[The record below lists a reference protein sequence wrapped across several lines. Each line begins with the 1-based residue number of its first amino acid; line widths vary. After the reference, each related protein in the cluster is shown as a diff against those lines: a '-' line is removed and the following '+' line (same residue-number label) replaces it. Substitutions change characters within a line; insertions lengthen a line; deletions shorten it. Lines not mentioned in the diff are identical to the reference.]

1 MKRKLLLTLMGISA
15 CATAALLTACANK
28 TRAGEPDFYA
38 YEFSDVVMTQTGIN
52 SYDFEFTADCES
64 GDAVNIYLTERDRIK
79 PTDSPIAVVRTDN
92 AGGARF
98 AFSATLNLN
107 EEYYL
112 WVDGENKQAML
123 PLTIPSMF
131 PSMAENGEGGAI
143 FNFNYTY
150 GVSWSSFC
158 DPEGKAVYSSDKS
171 TFDESAELIEGNV
184 LITTGECAV
193 PSAKYDSSKYY
204 FSVTTAKN
212 GLLKIISSP
221 VVAVDAVKSQFSS
234 MTANVGAGPELK
246 VTVGTVEGSEIA
258 REEARYLQLVVKTG
272 TGDEIYVA
280 DAEFESGTATMA
292 FDCSDLLKEGVWY
305 DVCLAWRGALIT
317 DVPKRFGGND
327 VMGVSSVKTDDGLV
341 YRLIDWK
348 DTGMSD
354 DAAML
359 KVYFEKDMTRYAEEF
374 CDGYLVTMDV
384 ADGATLSVKV
394 TLKDNVHVPP
404 RLVITGGSAAPLG
417 TADGTASGDG
427 GYSYS
432 LALAD
437 VLEQAGTWYDIRL
450 AFGNVLTELTKD
462 ECISNLDF
470 NKAYAS
476 DGRTYRFA
484 EWNGFLKI
492 YFEE

>member
-1 MKRKLLLTLMGISA
+1 MKRKLLLTVMGISA
-15 CATAALLTACANK
+15 CAAAAVLTACANK

-52 SYDFEFTADCES
+52 SYDFEFTADCET
-64 GDAVNIYLTERDRIK
+64 GDAVSIYLTERDRIK
-79 PTDSPIAVVRTDN
+79 PTDSPIAVTRTEQAD
-92 AGGARF
+92 GARF

-158 DPEGKAVYSSDKS
+158 DPEGKAVYASDKS
-171 TFDESAELIEGNV
+171 TFDDSAELIEGNV
-184 LITTGECAV
+184 QITTGECAV
-193 PSAKYDSSKYY
+193 PSSEYDASKYY

-221 VVAVDAVKSQFSS
+221 VVAADAVKSRFSS
-234 MTANVGAGPELK
+234 ITASVGAGPELK
-246 VTVGTVEGSEIA
+246 VTVGTVADSEIA
-258 REEARYLQLVVKTG
+258 HEQARYLQLVVKTG
-272 TGDEIYVA
+272 TGDEIYVSDARFA
-280 DAEFESGTATMA
+280 DDTATMT
-292 FDCSDLLKEGVWY
+292 FDCSALLKEGVWY
-305 DVCLAWRGALIT
+305 DMCLAWRGALIA
-317 DVPKRFGGND
+317 DVPKRFGGSD
-327 VMGVSSVKTDDGLV
+327 VMGVSSVKTDDNLV

-348 DTGMSD
+348 DTGASD

-359 KVYFEKDMTRYAEEF
+359 KVYFEKDETRYAEEF
-374 CDGYLVTMDV
+374 CDGYLVTMNA
-384 ADGATLSVKV
+384 ADGAVLNVKL
-394 TLKDNVHVPP
+394 TLKDDVHVPP

-417 TADGTASGDG
+417 AADGTRNADG
-427 GYSYS
+427 SYSYS

-437 VLEQAGTWYDIRL
+437 VLSQAGTWYDIRL

-470 NKAYAS
+470 NKTYAS
-476 DGRTYRFA
+476 DGKSYKFA